1 MSEPYNQPWQNFG
14 YPYMYTTG
22 GMMPSSMPPMHEYR
36 GVGVQ
41 PIGVDVPPA
50 GAPGSSQGKGSK
62 KGGAKKAGKKPKGKA
77 KKLKKSPEKTALEK
91 KRQAQQKQ
99 AERER
104 KQKQKKADQEKKKRE
119 REKEKQNKLKMKQQ
133 TKAGKKKKEKDPL
146 APKRARTAFN
156 FFLDQF
162 RGEYKLQHP
171 ESKGVVAVTKAGSE
185 RWKQMS
191 PQEKQPYEQKA
202 ESARDIY
209 QKAKKEYQDQGGGAK
224 FKLMKGPPRPP
235 TAYFMFLN
243 TFRQEYK
250 ARHPDVSGIKEM
262 SKEAGERW
270 RAMDQVAKEP
280 YESKAKAAKEFYN
293 KLKDMSPE
301 ERVSA
306 TEHIPGGKIYDQFN
320 WLIIHRQDR
329 FSASAAQQRRR
340 CHLAMRAMRLCK
352 GGLACEGAGRGRCRA
367 SKLGTGRGRSGLAT
381 GIFCTEG
388 GNREASRR
396 GHDHGEDYDGYGEQR
411 RRGDGGG
418 GRNRERLVSL
428 SGVEDGRY
436 ADVDLESL
444 RKALVSSQSFDEDV
458 DSGPDYSS
466 VQGRNL
472 ALELVRVTEAAAL
485 EAGRWFGRGSE
496 EKADRAATAGMRKVL
511 NAMEIDG
518 VVVIGQGALDDVEE
532 DPRLALLCGER
543 VGCGYGHE
551 VDVAV
556 KALDGTTLVSEGHQ
570 GSLSVICTAERGAL
584 LDTGPCEYM
593 EKIVVGADVEPGVV
607 SLDRSLEE
615 NLNALSE
622 TLSKPVTSL
631 TVALLDRP
639 RHADIVQECRRLGTR
654 LMLFSDGDVAV
665 SLEAARPDSSIDLMI
680 GVGGSQEGVI
690 SACALAC
697 MGGYMQ
703 GRLWPSNQD
712 QRKLA
717 EDLQLDLGV
726 LEIED
731 IVKRGNEVAF
741 AATGISDGLLNGV
754 KYWSGGATT
763 NSLVMRSASGTVRIL
778 ETHHHWSRP
787 GLTNIDDM
795 NSMDELQEQQRRGMP
810 MQPSR
815 ELGKF

>member
-1 MSEPYNQPWQNFG
+1 L
-14 YPYMYTTG
+14 
-22 GMMPSSMPPMHEYR
+22 H
-36 GVGVQ
+36 Q

-119 REKEKQNKLKMKQQ
+119 REKVGPRDRPTRRTTEREGEREIADHDNKNAFFSRSFLCAHTQEKQNKLKMKQQ

-306 TEHIPGGKIYDQFN
+306 TEHIPGGKIYDQF
-320 WLIIHRQDR
+320 
-329 FSASAAQQRRR
+329 
-340 CHLAMRAMRLCK
+340 K
-352 GGLACEGAGRGRCRA
+352 
-367 SKLGTGRGRSGLAT
+367 
-381 GIFCTEG
+381 
-388 GNREASRR
+388 
-396 GHDHGEDYDGYGEQR
+396 
-411 RRGDGGG
+411 
-418 GRNRERLVSL
+418 
-428 SGVEDGRY
+428 
-436 ADVDLESL
+436 
-444 RKALVSSQSFDEDV
+444 
-458 DSGPDYSS
+458 
-466 VQGRNL
+466 
-472 ALELVRVTEAAAL
+472 
-485 EAGRWFGRGSE
+485 
-496 EKADRAATAGMRKVL
+496 
-511 NAMEIDG
+511 
-518 VVVIGQGALDDVEE
+518 
-532 DPRLALLCGER
+532 
-543 VGCGYGHE
+543 
-551 VDVAV
+551 
-556 KALDGTTLVSEGHQ
+556 
-570 GSLSVICTAERGAL
+570 
-584 LDTGPCEYM
+584 
-593 EKIVVGADVEPGVV
+593 
-607 SLDRSLEE
+607 
-615 NLNALSE
+615 
-622 TLSKPVTSL
+622 
-631 TVALLDRP
+631 
-639 RHADIVQECRRLGTR
+639 
-654 LMLFSDGDVAV
+654 
-665 SLEAARPDSSIDLMI
+665 
-680 GVGGSQEGVI
+680 
-690 SACALAC
+690 
-697 MGGYMQ
+697 
-703 GRLWPSNQD
+703 
-712 QRKLA
+712 
-717 EDLQLDLGV
+717 
-726 LEIED
+726 
-731 IVKRGNEVAF
+731 
-741 AATGISDGLLNGV
+741 
-754 KYWSGGATT
+754 
-763 NSLVMRSASGTVRIL
+763 
-778 ETHHHWSRP
+778 
-787 GLTNIDDM
+787 
-795 NSMDELQEQQRRGMP
+795 
-810 MQPSR
+810 
-815 ELGKF
+815 